1 MSLQGHAALSL
12 KGDQAR
18 FPATGK
24 KVNVTSVFKEKVQG
38 TTLQSA
44 SVGSWKPVEQTS
56 LETICKHL
64 RDKNVT
70 RSTERAY

>member
-44 SVGSWKPVEQTS
+44 SVGSWEASGANFPGNHLQTS
-56 LETICKHL
+56 KGQEC
-64 RDKNVT
+64 DQ
-70 RSTERAY
+70 EY